1 MILTVV
7 PICMVM
13 YPEVGKEV
21 FMLKQAQ
28 FFLGMFVGLL
38 IPLQAWSATDP
49 WTESYRLE
57 ALTQYEAAAKSI
69 EGIIKDSPRNEFAI
83 LRHGWLS
90 YLRGAHNDAIRD
102 YQKALDL
109 NPNSLEA
116 RLGLMLPLIAQ
127 QRWREVAS
135 HANKVLAVAP
145 WNYYAHVRLMISEE
159 GEKKWDALA
168 KHALEVNQR
177 YPSDA
182 TVLVYLAR
190 ANDWLKNTN
199 EARRA
204 YEKVLER
211 IPGHIE
217 AMQYLSR

>member
-1 MILTVV
+1 MLIKILVFITGFLISVV
-7 PICMVM
+7 
-13 YPEVGKEV
+13 
-21 FMLKQAQ
+21 
-28 FFLGMFVGLL
+28 
-38 IPLQAWSATDP
+38 AWSAADP

-57 ALTQYEAAAKSI
+57 ALTQYDSAAKSI
-69 EGIIKDSPRNEFAI
+69 ATVIKDNPNNEFAI
-83 LRHGWLS
+83 LRHGWLN
-90 YLRGAHNDAIRD
+90 YLRGAHNESIRD

-109 NPNSLEA
+109 NSNSLDA

-127 QRWREVAS
+127 QRWREVSS
-135 HANKVLAVAP
+135 HANKVLKVAP

-159 GEKKWDALA
+159 GEKKWDTLA
-168 KHALEVNQR
+168 NHAKKVSQR

-190 ANDWLKNTN
+190 ANDWLKNDKS
-199 EARRA
+199 ARGA

-217 AMQYLSR
+217 ATQYLSR